1 MRSEKKIEKLY
12 TLEIDLNWTMILIE
26 GMVMIF
32 YTEEISILISS
43 HQMIIILYHDDD
55 GSSAKVKWVVL

>member
-1 MRSEKKIEKLY
+1 MKKREKLY
-12 TLEIDLNWTMILIE
+12 TLEIDLNWTMLLIE

-43 HQMIIILYHDDD
+43 HQMIIILYHDD

>member
-1 MRSEKKIEKLY
+1 MKKREKLY
-12 TLEIDLNWTMILIE
+12 TLEIDLNWTMVLIE

-43 HQMIIILYHDDD
+43 HQMTIIMYHDD

>member
-1 MRSEKKIEKLY
+1 MLF
-12 TLEIDLNWTMILIE
+12 IE

-43 HQMIIILYHDDD
+43 HQMIIIFYHDDD

>member
-1 MRSEKKIEKLY
+1 MKKREKLY
-12 TLEIDLNWTMILIE
+12 KLEIDLNWTMLLIE

-32 YTEEISILISS
+32 YTEEIPILISS